1 MRRAESRGRVGRG
14 GKGACKRMG
23 EDGEEEKREEE
34 EREEEEEGEED
45 ITSSAQNIGFF
56 QISVPAASFLFR
68 RIPAPKGGLA
78 MRLRKS
84 CKFV

>member
-45 ITSSAQNIGFF
+45 ITSSAQNIVFF
-56 QISVPAASFLFR
+56 KFR
-68 RIPAPKGGLA
+68 C
-78 MRLRKS
+78 LRQA
-84 CKFV
+84 FFFD